1 MNSLIQMRSIIKEH
15 PADEKTDFFR
25 ELLNSLE
32 RSEPVSLSK
41 MYDLDYKDFE
51 LALET
56 LRDWRLHRYREMPQQ
71 RAMQ

>member
-1 MNSLIQMRSIIKEH
+1 MNSLIQVRAIIKEH

-41 MYDLDYKDFE
+41 MYELDYKDFE

-56 LRDWRLHRYREMPQQ
+56 LRDWRLHRYS
-71 RAMQ
+71 AMSQPPGVQ